1 MARKTSL
8 KNNLLNAFGERY
20 HTIECNGGYVLYD
33 KERKSKRSNEYY
45 LGRFYLASDGK
56 SYVFNDDY
64 YNNVDDLVNAMD
76 EYNKTLPFDQ
86 DIYNP
91 IYRKHIGIELAL
103 HDYLTDAGFKMS
115 RGIDNEYI
123 LEDAYGYELCK
134 IFFDIREDSTEGI
147 IMKPVP
153 GTLKWTE
160 CPFHDLESAIGAC
173 NSILSPYLL
182 LTNSI
187 VTHILS
193 KLTTS
198 RASEV
203 YDKTFDIKT
212 LTTYTENSKEKA
224 IKLLEEELRRLKGEN

>member
-1 MARKTSL
+1 MARTRTL
-8 KNNLLNAFGERY
+8 KNNLLNAFGNRY

-33 KERKSKRSNEYY
+33 KERKSKRSNKYY
-45 LGRFYLASDGK
+45 IGRFYIASDGK

-64 YNNVDDLVNAMD
+64 YNTVEALVAAMD

-115 RGIDNEYI
+115 RSINNEYI
-123 LEDAYGYELCK
+123 LEDAYGYELCR
-134 IFFDIREDSTEGI
+134 ISFDIREDSTEGI
-147 IMKPVP
+147 IWRKVP
-153 GTLKWTE
+153 GAFKWTE

-173 NSILSPYLL
+173 NSILSSYLL
-182 LTNSI
+182 LVNSVVTN
-187 VTHILS
+187 TLS

-203 YDKTFDIKT
+203 YDRTFDIKT
-212 LTTYTENSKEKA
+212 FTTYTENGKENA
-224 IKLLEEELRRLKGEN
+224 IKLLEDELRRLKGEN